1 MSASS
6 EVSNDATVYEAFT
19 KYDFDSD
26 QQFQSGMSS
35 ILKQA
40 DANPETREQTLERA
54 KWFYYN
60 KFIQAFDFEG
70 YQKWKS
76 QGDDDTSPKEEIQQ
90 QQTDENNEKDT
101 KEENDDEDKPPKF
114 TFQELVEMIESG
126 KEVPGIR
133 QIPNKLNDGTP
144 SEPKMPVRRKPWE
157 KAVEDQQQE

>member
-1 MSASS
+1 MSAAST
-6 EVSNDATVYEAFT
+6 ETSNDTTVYEAFS

-60 KFIQAFDFEG
+60 KFIQAFDYEE

-76 QGDDDTSPKEEIQQ
+76 QDDNTSAKEQVQQ
-90 QQTDENNEKDT
+90 QESEDNKEKDT
-101 KEENDDEDKPPKF
+101 KENDDDDKPPKF

-126 KEVPGIR
+126 KEIPGIR
-133 QIPNKLNDGTP
+133 QIPNKLNEGTP

-157 KAVEDQQQE
+157 TARED

>member
-1 MSASS
+1 MSAAST
-6 EVSNDATVYEAFT
+6 EATNDSTVYEAFT

-70 YQKWKS
+70 YQEWKS
-76 QGDDDTSPKEEIQQ
+76 KDDTSEKKQVEQQSEDDKEK
-90 QQTDENNEKDT
+90 DSKENND
-101 KEENDDEDKPPKF
+101 DKPPKF

-126 KEVPGIR
+126 KEIPGIR
-133 QIPNKLNDGTP
+133 QIPNKLNEGTP

-157 KAVEDQQQE
+157 TVQEDQQQE

>member
-1 MSASS
+1 MSAST
-6 EVSNDATVYEAFT
+6 EVSNDTAVYEAFT

-76 QGDDDTSPKEEIQQ
+76 QDDTSSKEEVQQEQQ
-90 QQTDENNEKDT
+90 QPDHSKEKDT
-101 KEENDDEDKPPKF
+101 KENDDKPPKF

-126 KEVPGIR
+126 KEIPGIR

-157 KAVEDQQQE
+157 KALEDQ